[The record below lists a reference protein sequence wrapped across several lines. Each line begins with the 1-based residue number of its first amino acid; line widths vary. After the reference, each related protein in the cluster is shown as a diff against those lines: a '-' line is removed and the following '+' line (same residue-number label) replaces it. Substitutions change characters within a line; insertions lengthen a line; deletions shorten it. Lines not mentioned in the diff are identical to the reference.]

1 MGKTV
6 AIIQARMGS
15 KRLPGKVLRPII
27 GKPMLAHLL
36 DRLSYAKRIDLIVVA
51 TSVGRADDPIADLAE
66 NLDLTC
72 FRGSEA
78 DVMDRVYQ
86 AALAYDADPIVRITA
101 DCPLLDPTIID
112 HVINEFFENSA
123 DLALN
128 SFRETYPD
136 GLDVEV
142 FSLEA
147 LARCW
152 QVAPEGPLREHLYS
166 YILKNPNQF
175 EVHHVLHKENLK
187 AHCWSVDDEVD
198 FEFVEK
204 VFTELHEDGRVF
216 LMNDV
221 LDLLERRPHL
231 RAINASQIRNTWKAE
246 VGL

>member
-15 KRLPGKVLRPII
+15 KRLPGKVLRPIL
-27 GKPMLAHLL
+27 GKPILALLL
-36 DRLSYAKRIDLIVVA
+36 DRLSYAKRIDHIVVA
-51 TSVGRADDPIADLAE
+51 TSVGRGDDPIADLAE
-66 NLDLTC
+66 KLGFTC

-86 AALAYDADPIVRITA
+86 AALAHDADPIVRITA

-112 HVINEFFENSA
+112 HVINAFFENNA

-128 SFRETYPD
+128 SFSESYPD

-142 FSLEA
+142 FSLDA
-147 LARCW
+147 LTRCW
-152 QVAPEGPLREHLYS
+152 HGAPEGPLREHLYS
-166 YILKNPNQF
+166 YILRNSNQF
-175 EVHHVLHKENLK
+175 KIHHVLHDENLT

-198 FEFVEK
+198 FEFIEQVCI
-204 VFTELHEDGRVF
+204 ELHQEGRIF

-221 LDLLERRPHL
+221 LDLLERRPEL